1 MLIAQPP
8 PGRGSMLMLMLMLML
23 MIMLMLMLMLM
34 SKLNSITHK
43 QIYNFTVTVTQ
54 FVPREMKCANVAYIP
69 YRYAYYIYIYI
80 CICVV

>member
-1 MLIAQPP
+1 
-8 PGRGSMLMLMLMLML
+8 MLMLMLML

-43 QIYNFTVTVTQ
+43 QISNFTVTVTICAK
-54 FVPREMKCANVAYIP
+54 RDEMCECSLYTLDMRTI
-69 YRYAYYIYIYI
+69 YTYIYI